1 MMIINDLFAGDKEY
15 PLSFHLA
22 LGRRH
27 LHLRHEELCSPL
39 DMLRMRGVDEV
50 FLLLGC
56 AIPAVK
62 FTRFT
67 GCAICS
73 WTWTGI
79 QWRADFTYLL

>member
-1 MMIINDLFAGDKEY
+1 MTINDLFAGDEEY
-15 PLSFHLA
+15 PLPLHLA
-22 LGRRH
+22 LGGSH

-62 FTRFT
+62 FIRFT
-67 GCAICS
+67 VCYRDRQKPIS
-73 WTWTGI
+73 
-79 QWRADFTYLL
+79 